1 MNRHT
6 SPDRRLI
13 DELTSDMPDDVREEY
28 EERAAVLEFDGGMTR
43 ECAEFASVA
52 LVLLRRSPGHY
63 GVLPARLGPG
73 RHPGITLAPPG
84 SPRTVWGPSWADLA
98 AAVRALGGAAAL
110 VPIPASGEAP
120 DTHQSVPNDAPTE
133 ALKK

>member
-1 MNRHT
+1 MSRHT

-13 DELTSDMPDDVREEY
+13 DELTSDMPEDVHEEY

-52 LVLLRRSPGHY
+52 LVLLRRTPGHY

-73 RHPGITLAPPG
+73 QWHGITLAPPG
-84 SPRTVWGPSWADLA
+84 APRTVWGPSWADLV

-110 VPIPASGEAP
+110 VPVPASGDAP
-120 DTHQSVPNDAPTE
+120 DTPTE
-133 ALKK
+133 VPKK

>member
-6 SPDRRLI
+6 NQRPSAAPDRRLI
-13 DELTSDMPDDVREEY
+13 DELTRDMPEDVREEY

-63 GVLPARLGPG
+63 GVLPARLGAG
-73 RHPGITLAPPG
+73 QWHGVTLTPPG
-84 SPRTVWGPSWADLA
+84 APRPVWGPSWADLA
-98 AAVRALGGAAAL
+98 AAVLAMGGAAAL
-110 VPIPASGEAP
+110 APVPASGEAQ
-120 DTHQSVPNDAPTE
+120 DTSRSDP
-133 ALKK
+133 KK